1 MNGRVSRRLA
11 WLCTAVAFVLAGSA
25 YGAVFTN
32 GSFEA
37 GSIDPGVFTTL
48 GTGSTTITGWTVRS
62 AGIDYIGTYWV
73 AQDGARSVDLSAT
86 AAGGVEQTFDTET
99 GVHYTVTFYF
109 AGNPTGCGAAV
120 KGMDVGA
127 TGNPSQHYTFDVTGH
142 TQASMGWRK
151 ETYAFVAAGTST
163 TLFFQSTE
171 NSGCG
176 PAVDNVSMVTHPVPA
191 LSPAIGAVL
200 ALLIAMLALPA
211 LGRRAAV

>member
-1 MNGRVSRRLA
+1 MRGSVSRRLF
-11 WLCTAVAFVLAGSA
+11 WLCPAVALVLVGSA
-25 YGAVFTN
+25 YGAAFTN

-37 GSIDPGVFTTL
+37 GSINPGVFTAL

-62 AGIDYIGTYWV
+62 AGVDYIGTYWV

-86 AAGGVEQTFDTET
+86 AAGGIEQTFDTET

-109 AGNPTGCGAAV
+109 AGNPTGCGSVV

-127 TGNPSQHYTFDVTGH
+127 TGNPTAHYTFDVTGH
-142 TQASMGWRK
+142 STVSMGWQQ
-151 ETYAFVAAGTST
+151 ETYTFVAAGTST

-176 PAVDNVSMVTHPVPA
+176 PAVDNVSMITHPVPV
-191 LSPAIGAVL
+191 LSPAMGAVL

-211 LGRRAAV
+211 LRRRPAV